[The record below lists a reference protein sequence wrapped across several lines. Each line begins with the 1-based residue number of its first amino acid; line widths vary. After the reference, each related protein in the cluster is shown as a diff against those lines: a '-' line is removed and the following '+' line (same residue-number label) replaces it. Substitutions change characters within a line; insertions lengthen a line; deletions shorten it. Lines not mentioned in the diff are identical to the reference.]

1 MIKRPK
7 EMERGTRSRRRAERR
22 EKVEKYKECK
32 KKTRGQGSPQVALG
46 PAEATLQ

>member
-7 EMERGTRSRRRAERR
+7 EIEMGGGGK
-22 EKVEKYKECK
+22 KVEKYKECENE
-32 KKTRGQGSPQVALG
+32 TRGQGSPRVALW